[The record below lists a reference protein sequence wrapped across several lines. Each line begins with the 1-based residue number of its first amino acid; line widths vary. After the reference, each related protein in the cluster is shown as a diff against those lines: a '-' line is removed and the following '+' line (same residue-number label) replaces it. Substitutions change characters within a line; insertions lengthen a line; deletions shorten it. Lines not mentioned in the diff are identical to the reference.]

1 MTNLDSILKN
11 RDITFPTKVCIV
23 KAMVFPVVMYGYDSW
38 TIKKAEALKNWCFW
52 TVVFEKTLESPLDSK
67 EIQPFYPKGNQS
79 WIFIRR
85 TDAEAEAPILWAPD
99 GNNWLNGKDLNAGED
114 WRQEEKGMTEE
125 EMVSWHHQLK
135 GHEFE
140 QALGDGEGQ
149 GSLACCSP
157 WGCKESD
164 MTVQLN
170 NNNVFSNVGNK
181 VWKIQSS
188 EDLGFM
194 DELHTPIKSWDLIN
208 IFRTFKNGRLHI
220 IFKNTCQNISIL
232 AISS

>member
-1 MTNLDSILKN
+1 ML
-11 RDITFPTKVCIV
+11 
-23 KAMVFPVVMYGYDSW
+23 
-38 TIKKAEALKNWCFW
+38 
-52 TVVFEKTLESPLDSK
+52 EKTLESPLDCK
-67 EIQPFYPKGNQS
+67 EIKPVNPKGDQS
-79 WIFIRR
+79 LIFTGRV
-85 TDAEAEAPILWAPD
+85 DVEAEAPILWSPD
-99 GNNWLNGKDLNAGED
+99 VKSWLIRRDPDAGKD
-114 WRQEEKGMTEE
+114 WKWKKKGTTEN
-125 EMVSWHHQLK
+125 EMVEWHHQLN

-140 QALGDGEGQ
+140 QALRDGEGQ

-170 NNNVFSNVGNK
+170 KNNVFSNVGNK

-208 IFRTFKNGRLHI
+208 IFKTFKNGRLHVI
-220 IFKNTCQNISIL
+220 LKNTCQNISVL